1 MFTIKNALLL
11 SFLCFLLL
19 DDRELNGHPDDD
31 IKRQRNQVAY
41 ANELYN
47 TMWTTPTQQQQPQQQ
62 GNPPPHSQQHHP
74 HESKWVN
81 PQPVKEEPKNNIPL
95 PEILNNSSG
104 SPQVC
109 SKTSMAARLN
119 LTRSHRNTFVKNTIY
134 NVYLVFL

>member
-1 MFTIKNALLL
+1 
-11 SFLCFLLL
+11 
-19 DDRELNGHPDDD
+19 
-31 IKRQRNQVAY
+31 
-41 ANELYN
+41 
-47 TMWTTPTQQQQPQQQ
+47 MWTTPTQQQQPQQQ

-109 SKTSMAARLN
+109 SKTIVWSQD
-119 LTRSHRNTFVKNTIY
+119 
-134 NVYLVFL
+134 

>member
-1 MFTIKNALLL
+1 MSTIRNALLL
-11 SFLCFLLL
+11 SFLLL

-47 TMWTTPTQQQQPQQQ
+47 TMWTTPTQPQQ
-62 GNPPPHSQQHHP
+62 GNPPPPPHSQHHP

-119 LTRSHRNTFVKNTIY
+119 LASSHRNNFVKHTIY

>member
-1 MFTIKNALLL
+1 MCLFTVNNI
-11 SFLCFLLL
+11 STEFFVYFFL

-47 TMWTTPTQQQQPQQQ
+47 TMWTTPTQPQQ
-62 GNPPPHSQQHHP
+62 GNPPPPHSQHHP

-109 SKTSMAARLN
+109 TQQARKLKK
-119 LTRSHRNTFVKNTIY
+119 VQGKNS
-134 NVYLVFL
+134 

>member
-1 MFTIKNALLL
+1 
-11 SFLCFLLL
+11 
-19 DDRELNGHPDDD
+19 
-31 IKRQRNQVAY
+31 
-41 ANELYN
+41 
-47 TMWTTPTQQQQPQQQ
+47 MWTTPTQPQQ

-109 SKTSMAARLN
+109 RKSSMVARLN
-119 LTRSHRNTFVKNTIY
+119 LASSDRNNFVKHTIY

>member
-1 MFTIKNALLL
+1 MRYILLRNFVYNQKCIITEFSL
-11 SFLCFLLL
+11 FSFFL

-109 SKTSMAARLN
+109 SKTI
-119 LTRSHRNTFVKNTIY
+119 V
-134 NVYLVFL
+134 